1 MTTEKTLENIIR
13 IADRI
18 KDGASAVALMFCEEL
33 IDQLKAEI
41 NTRETM
47 RKAEQNGQK
56 DMLAGAL
63 KILQSTKKCNP
74 IFKKALTA
82 PDGSQIIT
90 DGFRAVKLYSPL
102 DLPVHDAA
110 NRYAA
115 ESVAAGIDR
124 IIMQAAQNRGETI
137 KPLDGNALKNLIA
150 TQKAEMKARGD
161 KTKIVALDLTPEIRV
176 DACLLVDLLRV
187 LPGATLIT
195 SANKVEPWRR
205 PVYLKAENGC
215 GVLLPLFKGE
225 SANDKT

>member
-1 MTTEKTLENIIR
+1 MAKKPAPMTM
-13 IADRI
+13 
-18 KDGASAVALMFCEEL
+18 S
-33 IDQLKAEI
+33 
-41 NTRETM
+41 
-47 RKAEQNGQK
+47 
-56 DMLAGAL
+56 
-63 KILQSTKKCNP
+63 
-74 IFKKALTA
+74 
-82 PDGSQIIT
+82 
-90 DGFRAVKLYSPL
+90 
-102 DLPVHDAA
+102 
-110 NRYAA
+110 
-115 ESVAAGIDR
+115 
-124 IIMQAAQNRGETI
+124 ETI